1 MADGRTSHDLHDGE
15 TKMRCTS
22 LRRLLLAGS
31 TGLFALAIIATPAR
45 IQTESWAFELSEAM
59 AKSDRA
65 GGANAGGN
73 GRGRDGNNG
82 GANNGGANHDGANH
96 DGAKGNPPDH
106 ANIASR
112 LGSLNA
118 AHASPTALENASANS
133 NVGRIAAYKAARIAA
148 DEAQD
153 AAAAAQANAD
163 ALQGVADG
171 LQAVADAARTAAD
184 EDPNNQ
190 DLQDAAEAAQAAA
203 DEAQAAADEAQSAAD
218 TAQDAADVAEA
229 ESDAALDEAA
239 INREVT
245 DEVETA
251 VRSLLGI
258 PRDR

>member
-1 MADGRTSHDLHDGE
+1 MICMKGE
-15 TKMRCTS
+15 TKMKCTS

-31 TGLFALAIIATPAR
+31 TGLFALAITATPAR

-82 GANNGGANHDGANH
+82 GANNGGANH

-251 VRSLLGI
+251 VRGLLGI

>member
-1 MADGRTSHDLHDGE
+1 MI
-15 TKMRCTS
+15 CTS

-31 TGLFALAIIATPAR
+31 TGLFALVIIATPAQ
-45 IQTESWAFELSEAM
+45 IETESWAFELSAAM

-82 GANNGGANHDGANH
+82 GGGHASAGANH

-118 AHASPTALENASANS
+118 AHASPTALENASAKS

-153 AAAAAQANAD
+153 AADAAQANAD
-163 ALQGVADG
+163 DQQAAADVA
-171 LQAVADAARTAAD
+171 QAAADEAQAAAD

-203 DEAQAAADEAQSAAD
+203 DEAQAAADEAQAAAD
-218 TAQDAADVAEA
+218 TAQDAADAAEA

-251 VRSLLGI
+251 VRGLLGI

>member
-1 MADGRTSHDLHDGE
+1 MICMKGE
-15 TKMRCTS
+15 TKMKCTS

-31 TGLFALAIIATPAR
+31 TGLFALAITATPAR
-45 IQTESWAFELSEAM
+45 IQTESWAFDLSEAM

-82 GANNGGANHDGANH
+82 GANNGGANH

-190 DLQDAAEAAQAAA
+190 ELQDAAEAAQAAA

-251 VRSLLGI
+251 VRGLLGI

>member
-1 MADGRTSHDLHDGE
+1 MICMKGE
-15 TKMRCTS
+15 TKMKCTS

-31 TGLFALAIIATPAR
+31 TGLFALAITATPAR
-45 IQTESWAFELSEAM
+45 IQTESWAFDLSEAM

-82 GANNGGANHDGANH
+82 GANNGGANH

-190 DLQDAAEAAQAAA
+190 ELQDAAEA
-203 DEAQAAADEAQSAAD
+203 AQAAADEAQSAAD

-251 VRSLLGI
+251 VRGLLGI

>member
-1 MADGRTSHDLHDGE
+1 MICMKGE
-15 TKMRCTS
+15 TKMKCTS

-31 TGLFALAIIATPAR
+31 TGLFALAITATPAR

-82 GANNGGANHDGANH
+82 GANNGGANH

-203 DEAQAAADEAQSAAD
+203 DEAQATADEAQSAAD
-218 TAQDAADVAEA
+218 TAQDAADDAEA

>member
-73 GRGRDGNNG
+73 GRGRDG
-82 GANNGGANHDGANH
+82 NNGGANHDGANH

-203 DEAQAAADEAQSAAD
+203 DEAQATADEAQSAAD
-218 TAQDAADVAEA
+218 TAQDAADDAEA